1 MYSYLELDS
10 LRTLML
16 DYTTKCNALCL
27 RCARNVDGKYLNKN
41 MPIADMPWN
50 IFEKFFKETINYID
64 RIDYCGNFG
73 DPILHP
79 DLIKGINWLRSIDD
93 SSMRKQLDRD
103 DLFIDIAT
111 NGGVNHPTWWAELAT
126 SLNGVGAVTFG
137 IDGLEDTN
145 EIYRRQVNWKKLMIN
160 VEAFINAGGVAD
172 WQFILFEHNIH
183 QLKEA
188 EELSKNMGFNKFFTI
203 DNYDRISED
212 TGGSD
217 AEAYINHFQN
227 IKDGIGAET
236 KKYEVTTVTNEATTN
251 KEKNIKEFEVVM
263 EELYDN
269 DIEQYQQTAPIEC
282 SWWKHKKA
290 GLLLM
295 FNGEVWPCCHTGG
308 MRFPKEEPWDHP
320 DSTNLYNETH
330 GKYGSEFNN
339 IQHHS
344 LNEILNHK
352 WFNNELVK
360 SWKNKHRLEL
370 CAVTCASIKKS

>member
-41 MPIADMPWN
+41 MPIADMPWD

-79 DLIKGINWLRSIDD
+79 DLIKGINWLRNIDD
-93 SSMRKQLDRD
+93 SSARKQLNRD
-103 DLFIDIAT
+103 PLFIEIST
-111 NGGVNHPTWWAELAT
+111 NGGVNHPTWWTELAT
-126 SLNGVGAVTFG
+126 SLNGIGTVTFG

-145 EIYRRQVNWKKLMIN
+145 EIYRRQVNWKKLMLN
-160 VEAFINAGGVAD
+160 VEAFINAGGIAD

-188 EELSKNMGFNKFFTI
+188 EELSINMGFNDFFTI
-203 DNYDRISED
+203 DNYNRISKD
-212 TGGSD
+212 TGGSE
-217 AEAYINHFQN
+217 AEAYINHFLNQEDN
-227 IKDGIGAET
+227 IGAKT
-236 KKYEVTTVTNEATTN
+236 KKYEVTTVSNESKA

-269 DIEQYQQTAPIEC
+269 DIEKYQQTAPIEC

-290 GLLLM
+290 GLLFM
-295 FNGEVWPCCHTGG
+295 FNGEIWPCCHTGG
-308 MRFPKEEPWDHP
+308 MRFPKEEPWDEML
-320 DSTNLYNETH
+320 SSNLYSGTH

-344 LNEILNHK
+344 LDEILNHK

>member
-1 MYSYLELDS
+1 MRIIARLDI
-10 LRTLML
+10 
-16 DYTTKCNALCL
+16 KGPN
-27 RCARNVDGKYLNKN
+27 
-41 MPIADMPWN
+41 
-50 IFEKFFKETINYID
+50 
-64 RIDYCGNFG
+64 
-73 DPILHP
+73 
-79 DLIKGINWLRSIDD
+79 LIKGINWLRSIDD

-251 KEKNIKEFEVVM
+251 KEINI
-263 EELYDN
+263 
-269 DIEQYQQTAPIEC
+269 
-282 SWWKHKKA
+282 
-290 GLLLM
+290 
-295 FNGEVWPCCHTGG
+295 
-308 MRFPKEEPWDHP
+308 
-320 DSTNLYNETH
+320 
-330 GKYGSEFNN
+330 
-339 IQHHS
+339 
-344 LNEILNHK
+344 
-352 WFNNELVK
+352 
-360 SWKNKHRLEL
+360 
-370 CAVTCASIKKS
+370 

>member
-1 MYSYLELDS
+1 
-10 LRTLML
+10 
-16 DYTTKCNALCL
+16 
-27 RCARNVDGKYLNKN
+27 
-41 MPIADMPWN
+41 MPIADMPWD

-79 DLIKGINWLRSIDD
+79 DLIKGINWLRNIDD
-93 SSMRKQLDRD
+93 SSARKQLNRD
-103 DLFIDIAT
+103 PLFIEIST
-111 NGGVNHPTWWAELAT
+111 NGGVNHPTWWTELAT
-126 SLNGVGAVTFG
+126 SLNGIGTVTFG

-145 EIYRRQVNWKKLMIN
+145 EIYRRQVNWKKLMLN
-160 VEAFINAGGVAD
+160 VEAFINAGGIAD

-188 EELSKNMGFNKFFTI
+188 EELSINMGFNDFFTI
-203 DNYDRISED
+203 DNYNRISKD
-212 TGGSD
+212 TGGSE
-217 AEAYINHFQN
+217 AEAYINHFLNQEDN
-227 IKDGIGAET
+227 IGAKT
-236 KKYEVTTVTNEATTN
+236 KKYEVTTVSNESKA

-269 DIEQYQQTAPIEC
+269 DIEKYQQTAPIEC

-290 GLLLM
+290 GLLFM
-295 FNGEVWPCCHTGG
+295 FNGEIWPCCHTGG
-308 MRFPKEEPWDHP
+308 MRFPKEEPWDEML
-320 DSTNLYNETH
+320 SSNLYSGTH

-344 LNEILNHK
+344 LDEILNHK

-360 SWKNKHRLEL
+360 SWKNKHRLDL
-370 CAVTCASIKKS
+370 CAVTCASFKKS

>member
-27 RCARNVDGKYLNKN
+27 RCIRNVDGKYLNKN
-41 MPIADMPWN
+41 MPIADMPWD

-79 DLIKGINWLRSIDD
+79 DLIKGINWLRNIDD
-93 SSMRKQLDRD
+93 SSARKQLNRD
-103 DLFIDIAT
+103 PLFIEIST
-111 NGGVNHPTWWAELAT
+111 NGGVNHPTWWTELAT
-126 SLNGVGAVTFG
+126 SLNGIGTVTFG

-145 EIYRRQVNWKKLMIN
+145 EIYRRQVNWKKLMLN
-160 VEAFINAGGVAD
+160 VEAFINAGGIAD

-188 EELSKNMGFNKFFTI
+188 EELSINMGFNDFFTI
-203 DNYDRISED
+203 DNYNRISKD
-212 TGGSD
+212 TGGSE
-217 AEAYINHFQN
+217 AEAYINHFLNQEDN
-227 IKDGIGAET
+227 IGAKT
-236 KKYEVTTVTNEATTN
+236 KKYEVTTVSNESKA

-269 DIEQYQQTAPIEC
+269 DIEKYQQTAPIEC

-290 GLLLM
+290 GLLFM
-295 FNGEVWPCCHTGG
+295 FNGEIWPCCHTGG
-308 MRFPKEEPWDHP
+308 MRFPKEEPWDEML
-320 DSTNLYNETH
+320 SSNLYSGTH

-344 LNEILNHK
+344 LDEILNHK

-360 SWKNKHRLEL
+360 SWKNKHRLDL
-370 CAVTCASIKKS
+370 CAVTCASFKKS

>member
-41 MPIADMPWN
+41 MPIADMPWD

-79 DLIKGINWLRSIDD
+79 DLIKGINWLRNIDD
-93 SSMRKQLDRD
+93 SSARKQLNRD
-103 DLFIDIAT
+103 PLFIEIST
-111 NGGVNHPTWWAELAT
+111 NGGVNHPTWWTELAT
-126 SLNGVGAVTFG
+126 SLNGIGTVTFG

-145 EIYRRQVNWKKLMIN
+145 EIYRRQVNWKKLMLN
-160 VEAFINAGGVAD
+160 VEAFINAGGIAD

-188 EELSKNMGFNKFFTI
+188 EELSINMGFNDFFTI
-203 DNYDRISED
+203 DNYNRISKD
-212 TGGSD
+212 TGGSE
-217 AEAYINHFQN
+217 AEAYINHFLNQEDN
-227 IKDGIGAET
+227 IGAKT
-236 KKYEVTTVTNEATTN
+236 KKYEVTTVSNESKA

-269 DIEQYQQTAPIEC
+269 DIEKYQQTAPIEC

-290 GLLLM
+290 GLLFM
-295 FNGEVWPCCHTGG
+295 FNGEIWPCCHTGG
-308 MRFPKEEPWDHP
+308 MRFPKEEPWDEML
-320 DSTNLYNETH
+320 SSNLYSGTH

-344 LNEILNHK
+344 LDEILNHK

-360 SWKNKHRLEL
+360 SWKNKHRLDL
-370 CAVTCASIKKS
+370 CAVTCASFKKS

>member
-1 MYSYLELDS
+1 MVSE
-10 LRTLML
+10 
-16 DYTTKCNALCL
+16 
-27 RCARNVDGKYLNKN
+27 
-41 MPIADMPWN
+41 
-50 IFEKFFKETINYID
+50 
-64 RIDYCGNFG
+64 
-73 DPILHP
+73 
-79 DLIKGINWLRSIDD
+79 
-93 SSMRKQLDRD
+93 Q
-103 DLFIDIAT
+103 
-111 NGGVNHPTWWAELAT
+111 
-126 SLNGVGAVTFG
+126 VTFG
-137 IDGLEDTN
+137 IDGLADTN
-145 EIYRRQVNWKKLMIN
+145 EIYRRQVDWKKLMLN

-203 DNYDRISED
+203 DNYDRVSED

-217 AEAYINHFQN
+217 AETYINHFEN
-227 IKDGIGAET
+227 VKDGIGAET
-236 KKYEVTTVTNEATTN
+236 KKYEVTTVTNESKT
-251 KEKNIKEFEVVM
+251 KEKSIKEFEVVM

-269 DIEQYQQTAPIEC
+269 DIEKYQQTAPIEC

-290 GLLLM
+290 GLLFM

-308 MRFPKEEPWDHP
+308 MRFPKEEPWDHA

-360 SWKNKHRLEL
+360 SWKNKHRLDL
-370 CAVTCASIKKS
+370 CAVTCASFKKS